1 MQNPAQ
7 QPGSSGAQRSTCRN
21 GGFTPV
27 QGFQPNQLHNLPL
40 ACPQAA
46 QHPIKAGALQDA
58 AVEAGRNHKDA
69 SQQHHD
75 CQHSGNHVKPQNVA
89 VIAAQAHG
97 EDVGVFSHSTVRQTI
112 LLLDLRNCF
121 SIIGMVLKLQIVL
134 ESFRFFALTLNFL
147 KCFEIC
153 KQCQCVIL

>member
-1 MQNPAQ
+1 MQNQ
-7 QPGSSGAQRSTCRN
+7 TQHPGSSGAQRSTCRN

-58 AVEAGRNHKDA
+58 AVEAGRNHKDTGK
-69 SQQHHD
+69 QNHD
-75 CQHSGNHVKPQNVA
+75 RQHSGNHVKPQNVA

-97 EDVGVFSHSTVRQTI
+97 EDVGIFSHTAVRQLI
-112 LLLDLRNCF
+112 LLFDFRNCF
-121 SIIGMVLKLQIVL
+121 SKIGVVLELQIVF
-134 ESFRFFALTLNFL
+134 EVFRLLLSNIPEGFQ
-147 KCFEIC
+147 IH
-153 KQCQCVIL
+153 KQRHRVIL